1 MKYSSYSLLIVV
13 QTYLDKKVSKSS
25 AVAEMGDRGHNRHG
39 PKIGAVP
46 VFGVGK
52 VDLHVTQCGLGRG
65 LPPSKWYLDPSSR
78 LATINMGQKWGR
90 LCPFLDGWSWVPI
103 QHTVVWAEAYL
114 HTNWYLDP
122 SSRLATTDMY
132 RKLGVV
138 SLMGAAQS
146 PSSTVWPG
154 LRRISMTPSGILV
167 YLAVWS
173 Q

>member
-78 LATINMGQKWGR
+78 LAT
-90 LCPFLDGWSWVPI
+90 
-103 QHTVVWAEAYL
+103 
-114 HTNWYLDP
+114 
-122 SSRLATTDMY
+122 TDMY

-154 LRRISMTPSGILV
+154 LRHISMTPSGILV